1 MPHSVSLKYN
11 THTGCNIRD
20 EDVTVCFSCKY
31 TLAGNPVKVYLSIF
45 FFWRMNL
52 KEFPR
57 TEYLGYNNMQMRVN
71 ISRGLQRRGGE
82 AELRIIYP
90 TA

>member
-1 MPHSVSLKYN
+1 
-11 THTGCNIRD
+11 
-20 EDVTVCFSCKY
+20 
-31 TLAGNPVKVYLSIF
+31 
-45 FFWRMNL
+45 MNL